1 MDIGDVFL
9 DGRDEAHAT
18 NYLGNTHG
26 GMLHLGEDFYIFY
39 HRQTNRTSYAR
50 QACAEKL
57 TRTDD
62 GRFLVRT
69 AYRGEG
75 EPYDYGLIAIDA
87 FLQGSTDYTPVQM
100 LA

>member
-1 MDIGDVFL
+1 MYKRQLVDIGDVFL

-26 GMLHLGEDFYIFY
+26 GMLRLGEDFYIFY

-62 GRFLVRT
+62 GRFLQAEVT
-69 AYRGEG
+69 SC
-75 EPYDYGLIAIDA
+75 GLNGGPLRDVYKRQSIHSD
-87 FLQGSTDYTPVQM
+87 LTV
-100 LA
+100 